1 MEMTNY
7 MDEFEKQIREADGQK
22 IEMVLTEEEKILTF
36 LDEQRGVK
44 FKPRD
49 IAHLTNIKPNTV
61 YTSLVRLL
69 KKGRIRQNDKN
80 YYVPLPAKKV
90 NPFQMSANAFDLALP
105 LEIGDFAKVSQGDMV
120 IIAGE
125 KSSGKSGILGETAIL
140 NMSRIHINYIV
151 TENIRKI
158 AQRFIQWGYTEDEI
172 MRHMSFI
179 EARSRNYDNVIEPDS
194 LNILDYYNP
203 KDGDFTKVA
212 KELEAMASQ
221 LSTGILIVGIQKAT
235 GAAYA
240 RGGELSNELSQLTIV
255 LEVVDYQ
262 GDERIARARMQI
274 VKEDGRRSGGEGK
287 VCEYTFTP
295 KSQGSRIVQTGTWD
309 WPKRKK
315 S

>member
-1 MEMTNY
+1 MGTVDY
-7 MDEFEKQIREADGQK
+7 MADFEKQIREADGQK
-22 IEMVLTEEEKILTF
+22 PETLLTEEDRVFAF

-49 IAHLTNIKPNTV
+49 ISHLTEIKPNTV

-69 KKGRIRQNDKN
+69 KKGKISQSDKN
-80 YYVPLPAKKV
+80 YYVPLPAREV
-90 NPFQMSANAFDLALP
+90 NPFQMTADAFDLDLP
-105 LEIGDFAKVSQGDMV
+105 LEIGDFAKVSEGDLV
-120 IIAGE
+120 NVAGE
-125 KSSGKSGILGETAIL
+125 KSSGKSGFLGETALL
-140 NMSRIHINYIV
+140 NMRNIHINYIV
-151 TENIRKI
+151 TENVRKI

-172 MRHMSFI
+172 LRHMSFI
-179 EARSRNYDNVIEPDS
+179 EARSRNYDNVIKPDS
-194 LNILDYYNP
+194 LNIVDYYNP

-221 LSTGILIVGIQKAT
+221 LSSGILVVGIQKAT

-262 GDERIARARMQI
+262 GDERIARAKMQI
-274 VKEDGRRSGGEGK
+274 VKEDGARSGGEGK
-287 VCEYTFTP
+287 VCEYGFTP
-295 KSQGSRIVQTGTWD
+295 RKQGSRIVQTGTWE